1 MPNASKV
8 PTVSNELVP
17 TVSNELLTDFL
28 EGPADA

>member
-17 TVSNELLTDFL
+17 TVSNELSTDFL